1 MEQPFRSIVLMI
13 IHRIVNFVFNS
24 CTYVV
29 HGEESR
35 QAMIVDC
42 GDVEPITD
50 YLTEHRLVLSH
61 ILLTHSHFDHIYG
74 LNAIIQQFS
83 SVKIITNKFG
93 LEGLRSPKLNISHYH
108 TDCEDFVFSGLDESV
123 QICFDSEILSI
134 CGLEVKI
141 LATPGHDS
149 SCLSYITGDN
159 LFTGDS
165 YIPGIKV
172 VANWPKS
179 DKKLA
184 KESEEGLRKMK
195 QQYLIRAGHKN
206 K

>member
-1 MEQPFRSIVLMI
+1 MI
-13 IHRIVNFVFNS
+13 IHRIVNSVFNS

-42 GDVEPITD
+42 GDVEPITG

-74 LNAIIQQFS
+74 LNAIVRKFS
-83 SVKIITNKFG
+83 SVKIITNRFG
-93 LEGLRSPKLNISHYH
+93 LEGLRSPKLNISHYY
-108 TDCEDFVFSGLDESV
+108 TECKDFVFSGLDESV
-123 QICFDSEILSI
+123 QICFDSETLSI
-134 CGLEVKI
+134 CGLKVKI
-141 LATPGHDS
+141 VATPGHDS
-149 SCLSYITGDN
+149 SCLSYIIGNN

-172 VANWPKS
+172 IANWPKS
-179 DKKLA
+179 DKRLA
-184 KESEEGLRKMK
+184 KESEDRLRKME
-195 QQYLIRAGHKN
+195 QQYLIQAGHTN
-206 K
+206 SN

>member
-1 MEQPFRSIVLMI
+1 MI
-13 IHRIVNFVFNS
+13 IHRIVNLVFNS

-74 LNAIIQQFS
+74 LNVIIQKFS
-83 SVKIITNKFG
+83 SVKIITNEFG
-93 LEGLRSPKLNISHYH
+93 LEGLHSPKLNISHYH
-108 TDCEDFVFSGLDESV
+108 TDCEDFVFSGSDDSV
-123 QICFDSEILSI
+123 QICFDSETLSI
-134 CGLEVKI
+134 CGLKVKI

-149 SCLSYITGDN
+149 SCLSYIIGDN

-184 KESEEGLRKMK
+184 KESEERLRKMER
-195 QQYLIRAGHKN
+195 QYLIRAGHKN